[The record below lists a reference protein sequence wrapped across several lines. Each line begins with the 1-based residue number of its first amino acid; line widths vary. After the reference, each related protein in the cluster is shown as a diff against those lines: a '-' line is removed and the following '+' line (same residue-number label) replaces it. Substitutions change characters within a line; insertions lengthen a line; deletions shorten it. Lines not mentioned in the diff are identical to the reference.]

1 MGTGQGGRACPPK
14 LAAISGE
21 PRRVGQVGRVG
32 QVVRVGQVGRVTKVD
47 WFLTTIVLLHLAISI
62 VHGQAHA
69 GAAIPLP
76 LASTLF
82 VYIVILAG
90 PLAGLA
96 LTRWRPVAG
105 AWVVAASF
113 GGALVFGL
121 INHFVIAGPD
131 HVDHV
136 AAAWRGLFR
145 ATALLLVAS
154 EAIGVA
160 VAIRSAIG
168 STARSSS

>member
-1 MGTGQGGRACPPK
+1 
-14 LAAISGE
+14 
-21 PRRVGQVGRVG
+21 
-32 QVVRVGQVGRVTKVD
+32 
-47 WFLTTIVLLHLAISI
+47 LTAIVLLHLAISI

-96 LTRWRPVAG
+96 VARWRPAAG
-105 AWVVAASF
+105 AWIVAASLA
-113 GGALVFGL
+113 GSLVFGF

-136 AAAWRGLFR
+136 AAQWRALFR
-145 ATALLLVAS
+145 ITALLLLFS
-154 EAIGVA
+154 EAAGVA
-160 VAIRSAIG
+160 VGVRSALRVRMA
-168 STARSSS
+168 S

>member
-1 MGTGQGGRACPPK
+1 VRQAGRIGWSGRAD
-14 LAAISGE
+14 A
-21 PRRVGQVGRVG
+21 
-32 QVVRVGQVGRVTKVD
+32 VD
-47 WFLTTIVLLHLAISI
+47 WFLVAIVALHLAISV
-62 VHGQAHA
+62 VHGQAHT

-76 LASTLF
+76 VASTLF

-105 AWVVAASF
+105 AWIIAASL

-121 INHFVIAGPD
+121 INHFVVAGPD

-136 AAAWRGLFR
+136 AMPWRTRFR

-154 EAIGVA
+154 EAAGVLA
-160 VAIRSAIG
+160 GIRSALRRTRRT
-168 STARSSS
+168 S

>member
-1 MGTGQGGRACPPK
+1 
-14 LAAISGE
+14 
-21 PRRVGQVGRVG
+21 
-32 QVVRVGQVGRVTKVD
+32 VD
-47 WFLTTIVLLHLAISI
+47 WFLIGVVVLHLAISV

-105 AWVVAASF
+105 AWIVAASL

-121 INHFVIAGPD
+121 INHFVVAGPD

-136 AAAWRGLFR
+136 AAAWRPLFR
-145 ATALLLVAS
+145 VTAWLLVAS
-154 EAIGVA
+154 EATGVA
-160 VAIRSAIG
+160 VGVRAALRRTRRAS
-168 STARSSS
+168 

>member
-1 MGTGQGGRACPPK
+1 METRE
-14 LAAISGE
+14 L
-21 PRRVGQVGRVG
+21 GRVG
-32 QVVRVGQVGRVTKVD
+32 WMGGVNRVDRL
-47 WFLTTIVLLHLAISI
+47 LTTVVLLHLAISI

-76 LASTLF
+76 LAASLF

-90 PLAGLA
+90 PLVGLA
-96 LTRWRPVAG
+96 LARWRPVAG
-105 AWVVAASF
+105 AWVVAASL

-121 INHFVIAGPD
+121 VNHFVIAGPD

-136 AAAWRGLFR
+136 AAEWRALFR

-154 EAIGVA
+154 EAAGLAVA
-160 VAIRSAIG
+160 VRSAIRR
-168 STARSSS
+168 SPRSSS

>member
-1 MGTGQGGRACPPK
+1 MTA
-14 LAAISGE
+14 
-21 PRRVGQVGRVG
+21 V
-32 QVVRVGQVGRVTKVD
+32 
-47 WFLTTIVLLHLAISI
+47 VLLHLAISI

-76 LASTLF
+76 IASTLF

-96 LTRWRPVAG
+96 LTRWRPAAG
-105 AWVVAASF
+105 AWIVAASF

-121 INHFVIAGPD
+121 VNHFIIAGPD

-136 AAAWRGLFR
+136 AASWRPLFR

-154 EAIGVA
+154 EAAGV
-160 VAIRSAIG
+160 VVGIRSALRH
-168 STARSSS
+168 TLRRSS

>member
-1 MGTGQGGRACPPK
+1 MEIP
-14 LAAISGE
+14 
-21 PRRVGQVGRVG
+21 
-32 QVVRVGQVGRVTKVD
+32 
-47 WFLTTIVLLHLAISI
+47 LTAIVLLHLAISI

-96 LTRWRPVAG
+96 VGRWRPAAG
-105 AWVVAASF
+105 AWIIAATLAGS
-113 GGALVFGL
+113 LVFGFV
-121 INHFVIAGPD
+121 NHFVIAGPD

-136 AAAWRGLFR
+136 AAQWRALFR
-145 ATALLLVAS
+145 TTAMLLIVT
-154 EAIGVA
+154 EAAGAAVGV
-160 VAIRSAIG
+160 RSALRVRRA
-168 STARSSS
+168 S